1 MRANRTMPRLL
12 KKHDGFLLLLILIPA
27 LVSAGLLW
35 NQNTAGSRAVIRIN
49 GEIVSVLPLSAEG
62 SYPFENNGIHLTV
75 TLHNSTAAVTQ
86 WDCPD
91 GLCGKAGTLHK
102 SGQTA
107 VCLPAAFSLSVAG
120 EDAGP
125 DGITY

>member
-12 KKHDGFLLLLILIPA
+12 KKRDGFLLLLILIPA
-27 LVSAGLLW
+27 LVSAGLFW

-75 TLHNSTAAVTQ
+75 TLQCLSSDGSTIFTVSS
-86 WDCPD
+86 D
-91 GLCGKAGTLHK
+91 G
-102 SGQTA
+102 
-107 VCLPAAFSLSVAG
+107 SVWSCW
-120 EDAGP
+120 E
-125 DGITY
+125 